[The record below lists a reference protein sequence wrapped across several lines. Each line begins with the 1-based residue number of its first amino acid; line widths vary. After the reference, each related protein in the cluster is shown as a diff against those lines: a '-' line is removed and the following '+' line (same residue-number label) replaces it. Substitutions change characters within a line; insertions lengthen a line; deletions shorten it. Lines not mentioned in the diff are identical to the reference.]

1 MEQVEHRLVN
11 VEIFSSKDKLEL
23 MRNINEFLGD
33 TKDSAEFIN
42 SSITYNTDTEEYVS
56 LVSFYILDEMKF
68 IEDEFKDD

>member
-1 MEQVEHRLVN
+1 MEQAEHRLVN

-23 MRNINEFLGD
+23 MRNINEFLED

-68 IEDEFKDD
+68 IEDEFKVD

>member
-23 MRNINEFLGD
+23 MRNINEFLED

>member
-1 MEQVEHRLVN
+1 MEQAEHRLVN

-23 MRNINEFLGD
+23 MRNINEFLED
-33 TKDSAEFIN
+33 TKDSVEFIN